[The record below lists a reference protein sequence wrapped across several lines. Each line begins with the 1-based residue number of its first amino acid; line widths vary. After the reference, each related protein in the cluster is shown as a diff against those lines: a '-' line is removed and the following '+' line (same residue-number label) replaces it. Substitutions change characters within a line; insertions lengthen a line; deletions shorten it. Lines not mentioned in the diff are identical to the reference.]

1 VAKSKEKNRN
11 KNKKRKQDDA
21 ASQNT
26 NNGVVAAVD
35 TAPEGQQTQADE
47 GNKKKKKYEKR
58 IKVKLAG
65 AVSNFLVLN
74 AVSFRARYEGSGVY
88 TFRVD
93 KEQSAMLDDLC
104 ERLKE

>member
-1 VAKSKEKNRN
+1 MAKSKERN
-11 KNKKRKQDDA
+11 KNKKAKRKKDGA
-21 ASQNT
+21 ASQEV
-26 NNGVVAAVD
+26 NNGVVTAAD
-35 TAPEGQQTQADE
+35 TAPEGRTPADE
-47 GNKKKKKYEKR
+47 GKKKKKYEKR

-74 AVSFRARYEGSGVY
+74 AVSFRARYDGSGVY

-93 KEQSAMLDDLC
+93 KDQSSMLDDLC